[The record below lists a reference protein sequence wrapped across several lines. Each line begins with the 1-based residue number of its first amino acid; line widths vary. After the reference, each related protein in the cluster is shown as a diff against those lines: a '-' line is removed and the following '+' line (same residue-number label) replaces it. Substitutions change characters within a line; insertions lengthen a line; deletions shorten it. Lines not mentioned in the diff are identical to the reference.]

1 MAAVQLIT
9 HTDQDLK
16 LRVIDTLHN
25 VEMAHLEFV
34 TNSITENIKFLI
46 SNVLFLF
53 KSKNNALK
61 VKAVS

>member
-46 SNVLFLF
+46 
-53 KSKNNALK
+53 
-61 VKAVS
+61 